1 MKLFITRPKED
12 ALPLAETL
20 RKVGHEA
27 IIVPLLRIVPRAG
40 VAIPPQRFR
49 AICVTSA
56 NGVRCLQ
63 GLVDPQVPV
72 LAVGAQSATAAKLR
86 GFEQVAARGGDV
98 KGLVEHIL
106 STLIPQDGPLL
117 YLSGAETSG
126 DLEGELKG
134 AGFSVTRLITY
145 DAVAQK
151 IDGLRQQLQAG
162 SGVLLYSPRSAKLWR
177 AEMARMQLDH
187 IAAQVKHFC
196 LSPQVAAALPP
207 EFPAIAAA
215 SPDEP
220 AMLALLD
227 LAGKA
232 E

>member
-1 MKLFITRPKED
+1 MRLFITRPSED
-12 ALPLAETL
+12 ALPLADRL
-20 RKVGHEA
+20 RKAGHDA
-27 IIVPLLRIVPRAG
+27 IIVPLLAIVPRAG
-40 VAIPPQRFR
+40 VAIPPDRFQ

-56 NGVRCLQ
+56 NSVRCLQ
-63 GLVDPQVPV
+63 GRVDLQVPV
-72 LAVGAQSATAAKLR
+72 LAIGAQSATAAKLR
-86 GFEQVAARGGDV
+86 GFEKVTARGGDV
-98 KGLVEHIL
+98 HGLVAHIQSNL
-106 STLIPQDGPLL
+106 NPQGGPLL

-126 DLEGELKG
+126 DLEGQLKA

-151 IDGLRQQLQAG
+151 IDGVRLQLQPG
-162 SGVLLYSPRSAKLWR
+162 NGVLLYSPRSAKLWR
-177 AEMARMQLDH
+177 AEMVRMQLDR
-187 IAAQVKHFC
+187 IATQVKHFC
-196 LSPQVAAALPP
+196 LSPQVIAALPP

-220 AMLALLD
+220 AMIALLD

>member
-12 ALPLAETL
+12 ALPLAEKL
-20 RKVGHEA
+20 RQAGHETVVSPLLA
-27 IIVPLLRIVPRAG
+27 IIPRAG
-40 VAIPPQRFR
+40 VAIPPDRFQ

-63 GLVDPQVPV
+63 GRADLQVPV

-86 GFEQVAARGGDV
+86 GFEQVTARGGDV
-98 KGLVEHIL
+98 HGLVEYIRL
-106 STLIPQDGPLL
+106 TLILQDGPLL

-126 DLEGELKG
+126 DLEGHLT
-134 AGFSVTRLITY
+134 AVGFSVTRLITY

-151 IDGLRQQLQAG
+151 LDGLQLQLHPG
-162 SGVLLYSPRSAKLWR
+162 NGVLLYSPRSAKLWR
-177 AEMARMQLDH
+177 AEMARMQLDL

>member
-1 MKLFITRPKED
+1 MKLFITRPLED
-12 ALPLAETL
+12 ALPLAAKL
-20 RKVGHEA
+20 LVAGHETVIA
-27 IIVPLLRIVPRAG
+27 PLLAIVLRAG
-40 VAIPPQRFR
+40 VAIPPDRFQ

-63 GLVDPQVPV
+63 GQVDLQVPV
-72 LAVGAQSATAAKLR
+72 LAVGAQSAAAAKLR
-86 GFEQVAARGGDV
+86 GFEQVTARGGDV
-98 KGLVEHIL
+98 RGLVEYIR
-106 STLIPQDGPLL
+106 TALIPQDGPLL
-117 YLSGAETSG
+117 YLSGAETSD
-126 DLEGELKG
+126 DLEGQLTA

-151 IDGLRQQLQAG
+151 LDGFQQQLHPG
-162 SGVLLYSPRSAKLWR
+162 NGVLLYSPRSAKLWR
-177 AEMARMQLDH
+177 AEMARMQLDP

-207 EFPAIAAA
+207 EFPAIAAT

>member
-1 MKLFITRPKED
+1 MRLFITRPNED
-12 ALPLAETL
+12 ALPLADKL
-20 RKVGHEA
+20 RKAGHDA
-27 IIVPLLRIVPRAG
+27 IIAPLIAIVPRAG
-40 VAIPPQRFR
+40 VAIPPDRFQ

-56 NGVRCLQ
+56 NGMRCLQ
-63 GLVDPQVPV
+63 GRVDPQVAV
-72 LAVGAQSATAAKLR
+72 LAVGGQSATAAKLR
-86 GFEQVAARGGDV
+86 GFEQVIARGGDV
-98 KGLVEHIL
+98 HGLVEYIR
-106 STLIPQDGPLL
+106 STLSPRGGPLL

-126 DLEGELKG
+126 DLEGQLTA

-151 IDGLRQQLQAG
+151 LDGLRQQLQPG
-162 SGVLLYSPRSAKLWR
+162 NGVLLYSPRSAKLWR
-177 AEMARMQLDH
+177 AELARMQLGH
-187 IAAQVKHFC
+187 IGAQVKHFC

>member
-1 MKLFITRPKED
+1 MKLFITRPLED
-12 ALPLAETL
+12 ALPLAAKL
-20 RKVGHEA
+20 LVAGHETVIA
-27 IIVPLLRIVPRAG
+27 PLLAIVLRAG
-40 VAIPPQRFR
+40 VAIPPDRFQ

-63 GLVDPQVPV
+63 GQVDLQVPV
-72 LAVGAQSATAAKLR
+72 LAVGAQSAAAAELR
-86 GFEQVAARGGDV
+86 GFEQVTARGGDV
-98 KGLVEHIL
+98 RGLVEYIQKA
-106 STLIPQDGPLL
+106 LIPQDGPLL
-117 YLSGAETSG
+117 YLSGAETSD
-126 DLEGELKG
+126 DLEGQLTA

-151 IDGLRQQLQAG
+151 LDGFQLQLHPG
-162 SGVLLYSPRSAKLWR
+162 NGVLLYSPRSAKLWR
-177 AEMARMQLDH
+177 SEMARMQLGH

-207 EFPAIAAA
+207 EFPAIAAT